1 MSLLFPA
8 GLLALALT
16 IPIVVLHMLT
26 PRRPPTRV
34 SSLLHWDGLRHAI
47 TAAEPWQKLRWSLL
61 FILQILAVVLFA
73 IALARPAVL
82 EEATLAEHTVFIV
95 DASGSMSAI
104 DGSPDRLAEAITE
117 AKEMRRQLPDGG
129 VASLVVASHRPLI
142 VLEQSPSIEEFE
154 RAVDTLRTTAAAT
167 DWEATFALAES
178 LLTPDRPTDVVL
190 ISDGQLDET
199 AQRLAPLGTRYQP
212 VGVADTNRAI
222 TGLDVEAV
230 PGGLRALVT
239 IESTGGPDATQDL
252 RVDVDGATV
261 ATREVTI
268 PSGGVIEEFFE
279 LPAGAIVAAF
289 LDGQDLL
296 AYDNQRYATAPSLGE
311 LRVRVFGDNT
321 FFVDQLLAS
330 IPGITTEVAPGEEA
344 DLEVYV
350 GVPVP
355 PAPTIPFIAIDPAGG
370 APGVEVVGRIE
381 NPVPTLVSPNPLL
394 DDIDFSR
401 IAIADSQMVEVTEG
415 EVLLGAPDTP
425 LIVAG
430 DAAGVPFFYFTFDL
444 ERSNLPV
451 DIAYPILGARM
462 VGTLTGVAGE
472 ETSLTVGD
480 PIPVGDTGGTVVDP
494 RGNRVVVA
502 VGDSEP
508 VADLSGF
515 WAVRSEGEEEHRIV
529 AVNPDTAE
537 SSLRPVSTLP
547 GLPADPG
554 GDDTVGAT
562 TVARSI
568 LPRVLGVLLVLL
580 ALELWVSWR
589 KRGVSDR
596 QWRWGLATRAGITVL
611 IVLALVDPTFATTS
625 NRVTTVFVVDVSSSV
640 GGAVD
645 TARAWV
651 ESAITEAGDNHWAV
665 VEFGEDA
672 RVGTPVGTSPY
683 RRARGVERDATNI
696 ARGLRLGEALLTGE
710 TRQRIVLVSDGR
722 HNTGDLQAEVDRLK
736 QLGVVVEVHTVAG
749 ETRTDA
755 AVAGVT
761 APNTVSE
768 GERFEAAVEVIS
780 TIGAE
785 LEVSLYDDSG
795 LLDSRVVVVSPGRT
809 EVVFSVEATAPG
821 LQNLRATVRLAGDA
835 VRENNEARTAVQ
847 VEGPDAV
854 LVVEGTDG
862 AGELIAEALTA
873 RGLNLD
879 RVAIGGMPGLQELST
894 YRAVMLVNVPARDI
908 SETQMSALDA
918 FVRDLGRGMVVVGGN
933 RAYGLGG
940 YRDTPLEA
948 LLPVDSEVEDE
959 ERKVDVAEVLLIDTS
974 ESMGACH
981 CAPPNQE
988 PIEGGVNK
996 TDISKAAAI
1005 MAIDALGSGD
1015 EVGLL
1020 AFSGNTKWVIPLQEL
1035 PSRETVEE
1043 GVSSL
1048 RPFGETRIVPA
1059 LREAAAA
1066 LLESDKSLKHIILF
1080 TDGFTSE
1087 LAGGEEFVGAPSGES
1102 LIAAAEEV
1110 AAQGITISVVAT
1122 GEGAIVDL
1130 EEVARV
1136 GGGRFYPGRDLDEI
1150 PEIFVREARIA
1161 SRTFINEGEFFPRVT
1176 STAQAVRD
1184 LESSPPLLGYVA
1196 TTAKPVAQVDLRVG
1210 ESEDPLLA
1218 SWRVGLGKVA
1228 AWTSDGGEK
1237 WAAQWA
1243 AWDGYADFWSTLVRD
1258 TFPLGGAEGE
1268 SLTATISD
1276 DLLTISLESAEPWP
1290 AGTETSARVS
1300 FPGGRSQEVRL
1311 ERISDNL
1318 FQATVPAR
1326 ESGTY
1331 AVGVSIDENTI
1342 LSTTASRSFAAEFLP
1357 GSPDSA
1363 LLEGISTATG
1373 GRGEILASQA
1383 FDAEG
1388 LEVGVTERS
1397 YRWWFLLAAALLWP
1411 VDVAMRRLRL
1421 ARRVQPSPPR

>member
-1 MSLLFPA
+1 MSLLLPA
-8 GLLALALT
+8 GLLALGLAV
-16 IPIVVLHMLT
+16 PIVVLHMLT

-47 TAAEPWQKLRWSLL
+47 TAAEPWQRLRWSLL
-61 FILQILAVVLFA
+61 FILQILAVILFA
-73 IALARPAVL
+73 IALARPAVM
-82 EEATLAEHTVFIV
+82 EEAALAEHTVFII

-104 DGSPDRLAEAITE
+104 DGSPDRLGEAISE
-117 AKEMRRQLPDGG
+117 AKALRADLPDEG
-129 VASLVVASHRPLI
+129 VASLVVASHRPLLL
-142 VLEQSPSIEEFE
+142 LEQSGSVEEFE
-154 RAVDTLRTTAAAT
+154 RAVDTLRTVAAAA

-178 LLTPDRPTDVVL
+178 LLTPDRRTDIVL
-190 ISDGQLDET
+190 ISDGQLSET
-199 AQRLAPLGTRYQP
+199 AQRLAPLGTRFQP
-212 VGVADTNRAI
+212 VGAADTNRAI
-222 TGLDVEAV
+222 TGLEVEAV

-239 IESTGGPDATQDL
+239 VESKGGPDASQTL

-261 ATREVTI
+261 ASREI
-268 PSGGVIEEFFE
+268 LSPSGSVIEELFE
-279 LPAGAIVAAF
+279 LPAGATVAAF

-296 AYDNQRYATAPSLGE
+296 AYDNQRYATAPTLGD
-311 LRVRVFGDNT
+311 LRVRVFGENT

-330 IPGITTEVAPGEEA
+330 IPGIDTDVVAGDEV

-355 PAPTIPFIAIDPAGG
+355 PAPSVPFIAIEPAGG
-370 APGVEVVGRIE
+370 APGITVTGRIE
-381 NPVPTLVSPNPLL
+381 NPVPTLVSPDPLL

-401 IAIADSQMVEVTEG
+401 IAVAESQVVEVTEG
-415 EVLLGAPDTP
+415 QVLLGAPDTP

-430 DAAGVPFFYFTFDL
+430 DAAGVPFFYFAFDL

-462 VGTLTGVAGE
+462 VGALTGVSGAE
-472 ETSLTVGD
+472 APLTVGD

-494 RGNRVVVA
+494 RGNRVVVS

-515 WAVRSEGEEEHRIV
+515 WAVRSEGEEQHRIV
-529 AVNPDTAE
+529 AVNPDSSE
-537 SSLRPVSTLP
+537 SSLRPVSSLP
-547 GLPADPG
+547 ELRPAPG
-554 GDDTVGAT
+554 GAETVGAT

-568 LPRVLGVLLVLL
+568 LPRILGVLLALL

-589 KRGVSDR
+589 SRGVSDR
-596 QWRWGLATRAGITVL
+596 QWRWGLVARGSIAVL
-611 IVLALVDPTFATTS
+611 IVLALADPTFATTS
-625 NRVTTVFVVDVSSSV
+625 TRVTTVFVVDASASV
-640 GGAVD
+640 GTAVD

-651 ESAITEAGDNHWAV
+651 ESAITDAGDNQWAV

-683 RRARGVERDATNI
+683 RRARGVEPDATNI
-696 ARGLRLGEALLTGE
+696 ARGLRLAEALLGGE

-749 ETRTDA
+749 GARTDA
-755 AVAGVT
+755 AVAGIT

-768 GERFEAAVEVIS
+768 GERFEATVEVVS

-785 LEVSLYDDSG
+785 LEVKLYDDLG
-795 LLDSRVVVVSPGRT
+795 LIGSRVVGVSPGTT
-809 EVVFSVEATAPG
+809 EVVFPVEAASPG
-821 LQNLRATVRLAGDA
+821 LQRLRATVSLAGDA

-847 VEGPDAV
+847 VEGPDTV
-854 LVVEGTDG
+854 LVVEGLDG
-862 AGELIAEALTA
+862 AADPIVEALVS
-873 RGLNLD
+873 RGLKLD
-879 RVAIGGMPGLQELST
+879 RVDISQMPGLQELGV
-894 YRAVMLVNVPARDI
+894 YRAVLLVNVPARDI
-908 SETQMSALDA
+908 NESQMNALDS
-918 FVRDLGRGMVVVGGN
+918 FVRDLGRGMVVVGGS

-981 CAPPNQE
+981 CAAPNQE

-1005 MAIDALGSGD
+1005 VAIDALGSGD

-1020 AFSGNTKWVIPLQEL
+1020 AFSGNTNWVIPLQEL
-1035 PSRETVEE
+1035 PSRETIDE
-1043 GVSSL
+1043 GVASL

-1066 LLESDKSLKHIILF
+1066 LAESEKTLKHIILF

-1087 LAGGEEFVGAPSGES
+1087 LAFDEVPKGES

-1122 GEGAIVDL
+1122 GEGAEPDL
-1130 EEVARV
+1130 AKVAEM

-1161 SRTFINEGEFFPRVT
+1161 ARTFINEGEFFPRVT
-1176 STAQAVRD
+1176 STARAVRD
-1184 LESSPPLLGYVA
+1184 LASSPPLLGYVA
-1196 TTAKPVAQVDLRVG
+1196 TTAKPVAQVHLRVG
-1210 ESEDPLLA
+1210 EPEDPLLA

-1228 AWTSDGGEK
+1228 AWTSDGGDK
-1237 WAAQWA
+1237 WASLWA
-1243 AWDGYADFWSTLVRD
+1243 GWEGFADFWSTVVRD

-1268 SLTATISD
+1268 SLEATISD
-1276 DLLTISLESAEPWP
+1276 DLLTISLESAEAWP
-1290 AGTETSARVS
+1290 AGTVTSARVS

-1311 ERISDNL
+1311 ERISESL

-1331 AVGVSIDENTI
+1331 AVGVSVNETSV
-1342 LSTTASRSFAAEFLP
+1342 LSATASRSFAAEFLP
-1357 GSPDSA
+1357 GPPDSA

-1373 GRGEILASQA
+1373 GRGEIVASQA

-1411 VDVAMRRLRL
+1411 LDVALRRLRL
-1421 ARRVQPSPPR
+1421 GRRERPSPPR